1 MTENTLRSLFL
12 GRWHPYAWIALA
24 SCLLYGH
31 ILTFSDYTFYDDD
44 VLIARHFSH
53 IDELSDIGREFFE
66 DAFHQAQGGNFFRPL
81 LTISFILS
89 AQVSGLDLWGYHLT
103 DIVLHLIA
111 SMLVFVA
118 LKTLGIRHGPAFVC
132 SLLFC
137 LHPSLTQAVAWVS
150 GRNDTLLTVFILPC
164 FIFFVKFLE
173 APSVKWYLLHMLF
186 FALSMLTKETA
197 IVFPVLALFY
207 AGVVKKQN
215 LLSLSTVL
223 WLVGWGLVLLNW
235 RISRDIAQLA
245 PVGDKWFAL
254 KTVFSDLPVLLSYL
268 GKIFWPFDL
277 AFAPFQADINFIPG
291 IAAAL
296 LLIAAIVLAETRNW
310 RIITFGLLWYVLFL
324 VPTLFH
330 HADISHPPKFY
341 EHRIYLSFIGIM
353 MIPLS
358 LSFARRYAPSRVVS
372 YASVTLAMVVLGV
385 LSFNHSFDFKNH
397 LTLREFAART
407 SPSDDTQY
415 PRVQMMHVP
424 EDLARQFLARRA
436 GTSSYDSA
444 RTFQASSFSTQEV
457 RSLLEEAEQAR
468 WSRPDDPTLHHR
480 LAVINFARGYYV
492 RSMEEFQKATAEEAE
507 NADLQFNLGV
517 LCYDGHAVRKAEQ
530 AWLKALQ
537 LNSRMAEAHQN
548 LSYLFYEQKQYEN
561 AWSHAQEATRL
572 GAPVIPGLATEIQ
585 KFLGSSQRQQ

>member
-44 VLIARHFSH
+44 VLISRHFSH
-53 IDELSDIGREFFE
+53 IDELSDIGHEFFE
-66 DAFHQAQGGNFFRPL
+66 DAFHQAQGGNFFRPI

-150 GRNDTLLTVFILPC
+150 GRNDTLLAVFILPC

-197 IVFPVLALFY
+197 IVFPILALFY

-245 PVGDKWFAL
+245 PIGDKWFAL

-268 GKIFWPFDL
+268 GKIFWPFNL

-353 MIPLS
+353 MIPLA

-372 YASVTLAMVVLGV
+372 YASTTLAMVVLGV
-385 LSFNHSFDFKNH
+385 LSYNHSFDFKNH

-424 EDLARQFLARRA
+424 EDLARQFLARQA
-436 GTSSYDSA
+436 GTSSFDSA
-444 RTFQASSFSTQEV
+444 RTFQASSFSTQDV
-457 RSLLEEAEQAR
+457 RSLLEETEQAR
-468 WSRPDDPTLHHR
+468 LSRPDDPTLHHR
-480 LAVINFARGYYV
+480 LAVIYFARGYYV
-492 RSMEEFQKATAEEAE
+492 RSLEEFQKATAEEPE

-537 LNSRMAEAHQN
+537 LNPWMAEAHQN

-561 AWSHAQEATRL
+561 AWLHAQEATRL
-572 GAPVIPGLATEIQ
+572 GAPVIPGLVAEIQ
-585 KFLGSSQRQQ
+585 KFLGSSQR